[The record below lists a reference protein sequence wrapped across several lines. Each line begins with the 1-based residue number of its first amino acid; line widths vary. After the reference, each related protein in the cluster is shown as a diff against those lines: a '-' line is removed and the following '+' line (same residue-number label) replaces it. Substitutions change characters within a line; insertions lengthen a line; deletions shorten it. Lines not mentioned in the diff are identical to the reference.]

1 MKETGIYF
9 LCGGDALKNMESR
22 EGEAAFSGAA
32 PRAAGTGWLGWR
44 WRDPSWDNKEG
55 ASGHGCKEATKR

>member
-1 MKETGIYF
+1 M
-9 LCGGDALKNMESR
+9 KNMESR
-22 EGEAAFSGAA
+22 EGEAAVSGAA